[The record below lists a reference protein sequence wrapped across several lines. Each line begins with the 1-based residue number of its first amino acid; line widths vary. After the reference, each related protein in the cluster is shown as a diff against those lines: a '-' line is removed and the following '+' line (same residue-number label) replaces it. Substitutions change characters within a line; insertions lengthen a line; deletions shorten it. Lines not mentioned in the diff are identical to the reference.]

1 MYINTNITSPAIAG
15 FGPAAW
21 YRDGQPIKV
30 HRTIRRRQRNTALE
44 DKPTSDAAQP
54 DQRAGTNS

>member
-21 YRDGQPIKV
+21 LRGERNVSI
-30 HRTIRRRQRNTALE
+30 HRARHPHGRH
-44 DKPTSDAAQP
+44 PTDRAQP
-54 DQRAGTNS
+54 VDESGRSVSDNERK